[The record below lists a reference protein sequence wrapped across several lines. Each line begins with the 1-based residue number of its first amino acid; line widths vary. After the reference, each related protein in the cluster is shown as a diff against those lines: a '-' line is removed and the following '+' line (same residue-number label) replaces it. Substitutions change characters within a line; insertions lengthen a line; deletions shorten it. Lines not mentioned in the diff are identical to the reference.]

1 MPSCSPP
8 CTGCV
13 SDDSSSG
20 VVGPGMTSEPAPDT
34 LDSLVE
40 DARRLAARPGR
51 TILGLTGAPGAGKST
66 VAAVLADALGTE
78 LVALAPMDGFHLD
91 DAILHARG
99 ARGRKGAIDTFD
111 DAGYA
116 ALLARLRSQ
125 GPDEIVYAP
134 RYDRDLETSIGS
146 ALPISPS
153 VPLVVT
159 EGNYL
164 LARAGAWPQARAALD
179 EVWFLDLD
187 PRLRE
192 ARLVERHVRHGEDPA
207 RARERALGPDQSNA
221 VAVESFR
228 DGATRVVRL

>member
-1 MPSCSPP
+1 MIQ
-8 CTGCV
+8 
-13 SDDSSSG
+13 
-20 VVGPGMTSEPAPDT
+20 
-34 LDSLVE
+34 

-66 VAAVLADALGTE
+66 LAAALADALGPQ

-99 ARGRKGAIDTFD
+99 AGGRKGAIDTFD

-116 ALLARLRSQ
+116 ALLARLRAQ
-125 GPDEIVYAP
+125 APEETVYAP

-146 ALPISPS
+146 ALPISPD

-164 LARAGAWPQARAALD
+164 LATTGAWPRARAALD

-187 PRLRE
+187 PRVRE

-207 RARERALGPDQSNA
+207 RARERALGPDHDNA
-221 VAVESFR
+221 VAVESLR
-228 DGATRVVRL
+228 RGATRVVRLSGGARPGEPGT

>member
-8 CTGCV
+8 CTGYG
-13 SDDSSSG
+13 SDGSSTG
-20 VVGPGMTSEPAPDT
+20 VVGPGVTPEPAPDT
-34 LDSLVE
+34 LAALVE
-40 DARRLAARPGR
+40 EARRLAARPGR

-66 VAAVLADALGTE
+66 LAAALANALGSD

-125 GPDEIVYAP
+125 APDETVYVP
-134 RYDRDLETSIGS
+134 RYDRHLETSIGS
-146 ALPISPS
+146 ALPISPW

-164 LARAGAWPQARAALD
+164 LARTGAWPQARAALD

-187 PRLRE
+187 PRVRQ

-207 RARERALGPDQSNA
+207 RARERALGPDRDTA
-221 VAVESFR
+221 VAVESLM